1 MDSPKEGNLHSACR
15 MLVRTDHRNATDIF
29 AFTHPSVQEY
39 LAAIPQYSDTNCH
52 LVAADRCLRMMIVAT
67 SSISPLTEPQER
79 FYSYA
84 KLYWPLHYQKIDFSK
99 GSEDKT
105 LSEDRQ
111 KAFDRVRGLLK
122 KFIMQGHKTSPAFKK
137 WVADI
142 PSFLQKLEEH
152 HYSLSK
158 QLNSLQASLETPL
171 HIICVFGF
179 AELVHHDLEFDQR
192 NAHGQTALCLAVE
205 NDQVDTVKALLRF
218 RPALVNEFNVKAV
231 HQMQPSKAV
240 HQLKHEDFLPV
251 ICYANALQAAA
262 VRGSKEMVATL
273 FESDAR
279 TQLVAGYYGNAL
291 QAACLHGH
299 KEIVRMLLD
308 HDFDPNAQGGFHGNA
323 LQAAASSANVEIV
336 KLLLNDT
343 NAFELTPGGH
353 YGSALMA
360 AVMAAGRT
368 GSKEV
373 IDFLLESTHD
383 FESLVNI
390 KSEVYGTPLQQAADM
405 NRDDIV
411 GTLIHHRAHINALG
425 ASADQSS
432 DKSLSSPL
440 ALAAWGGHKK
450 IVTLLCKLRAEADL
464 SHGENQFH
472 LLHQAALCNMGDFAQ
487 YCIDEHCD
495 VDMATEQGTKYH
507 EMQRKKTPLSIAC
520 AEGHLEMVEL
530 LLRNG
535 ARIQYPGDDA
545 STLHLAARGGY
556 VKVMGALIAE
566 HEDRYRTNPQATHD
580 FIDRHIPRSQETAL
594 FEAISAGASSAVA
607 ILLKHE
613 AALSPKINDIK
624 PLHSAVSGGEYYI
637 TQIILEYIEKSANL
651 DCVKELD
658 ARNVYG
664 KTPLVDSAQR
674 NSIEIFQLLLR
685 YGADYRTRD
694 NDRNSLLHYVAW
706 RNHHEM
712 SKILL
717 GMWEQEEPGTR
728 EKLLSFVNNAGN
740 TGLQEALF
748 KKHFTIVQMLVGAGA
763 EITPSH
769 RGEYFIRINRQTNI
783 DDVRDAI
790 SAFEGHQKE
799 LTKFLNHRNG
809 RDGYSLLHDA
819 AQHDRLDIAQLVL
832 EYGAD
837 ATTMEAESYLDFGKV
852 EARTALHVANWEHH
866 KRVVD
871 ILLHDATEHCDQVR
885 LLRFVDRKNNSG
897 KTVLMAAAET
907 NQPENMRLL
916 LEYGADWSLTDN
928 YGHNALHYC
937 AFRGHKACVEILL
950 QHASGIDSKDPMKQS
965 PMGQRKFKTLLNQQS
980 NDGRLTPLHDA
991 TARGYQDIIRI
1002 LLNTY
1007 HADYEIYD
1015 RHSDSILHRAI
1026 QSNHNE
1032 VLIPCLE
1039 HMAQSRDQAKFKRV
1053 LHHRNTSMN
1062 RTVIEAAE
1070 CRGRKEWADL
1080 LKRYGA

>member
-1 MDSPKEGNLHSACR
+1 
-15 MLVRTDHRNATDIF
+15 MLVRTDHRHPTDIF

-39 LAAIPQYSDTNCH
+39 LAAIPEYSETDCH
-52 LVAADRCLRMMIVAT
+52 LAAADRCLRMTIVAT
-67 SSISPLTEPQER
+67 SSISRLTAPQVR
-79 FYSYA
+79 FYWYA

-111 KAFDRVRGLLK
+111 KAFVRVRELLK
-122 KFIMQGHKTSPAFKK
+122 KFIMQGHKTSPAFNK
-137 WVADI
+137 WIAEI
-142 PSFLQKLEEH
+142 PSFVQELGEH
-152 HYSLSK
+152 HSLSK

-171 HIICVFGF
+171 HVICVFGF
-179 AELVHHDLEFDQR
+179 AELVHQHHKHFNFDQR

-205 NDQVDTVKALLRF
+205 NNQVDTVKALLGPSR
-218 RPALVNEFNVKAV
+218 ADVNEINVKAV

-240 HQLKHEDFLPV
+240 HQLKHKDFLPAV
-251 ICYANALQAAA
+251 CYANALQAAA
-262 VRGSKEMVATL
+262 IGGSKEMVATL
-273 FESDAR
+273 FESGAK

-308 HDFDPNAQGGFHGNA
+308 DHDFDPNTQGGFHGNA

-336 KLLLNDT
+336 DLLLNDT

-360 AVMAAGRT
+360 AACT

-373 IDFLLESTHD
+373 IDCLLAHTD
-383 FESLVNI
+383 DTESLVNV

-411 GTLIHHRAHINALG
+411 DILIGSGAHINALG
-425 ASADQSS
+425 ASADQKS
-432 DKSLSSPL
+432 DKSSSSPL

-450 IVTLLCKLRAEADL
+450 IVTLLCKLHAEADL
-464 SHGENQFH
+464 SYAENQFH

-495 VDMATEQGTKYH
+495 VNMATDQGTKYH
-507 EMQRKKTPLSIAC
+507 KMQRKKTPLSIAC

-535 ARIQYPGDDA
+535 ARIQYSGDDV
-545 STLHLAARGGY
+545 STLHLAARGGH
-556 VKVMGALIAE
+556 VKVMSALIAE
-566 HEDRYRTNPQATHD
+566 HEIRHRTNPQATHD

-607 ILLKHE
+607 ILLEHG
-613 AALSPKINDIK
+613 AALSPKINNIK
-624 PLHSAVSGGEYYI
+624 PLHSAVLGGKYYI
-637 TQIILEYIEKSANL
+637 TQIILEHIKKSSNL
-651 DCVKELD
+651 DCAKEVN

-664 KTPLVDSAQR
+664 KTPLVDSAER
-674 NSIEIFQLLLR
+674 NSIKIFQLLLH
-685 YGADYRTRD
+685 YGADYRTQD
-694 NDRNSLLHYVAW
+694 NDGNSLLHYVAW
-706 RNHHEM
+706 RNYHEM

-717 GMWEQEEPGTR
+717 DMWDQEEPGTR
-728 EKLLSFVNNAGN
+728 EELLSLINKSGN

-748 KKHFTIVQMLVGAGA
+748 RKHFIIVRMLVGAGA

-769 RGEYFIRINRQTNI
+769 RCEYFIRINRQTNI
-783 DDVRDAI
+783 DDVRGAI

-799 LTKFLNHRNG
+799 LTKFLNHRNQ

-832 EYGAD
+832 EHGAD

-852 EARTALHVANWEHH
+852 EARTALHVANWEQH
-866 KRVVD
+866 KRVVV
-871 ILLHDATEHCDQVR
+871 ILLHYAKEQCDQAR

-897 KTVLMAAAET
+897 KTVLMAAAES

-928 YGHNALHYC
+928 NGHNALHYC

-950 QHASGIDSKDPMKQS
+950 QHASGIDSKDPMKPS
-965 PMGQRKFKTLLNQQS
+965 PMGQQKFKALLNQQS
-980 NDGRLTPLHDA
+980 NDERLTPLHDA
-991 TARGYQDIIRI
+991 TARGYQDIVRI

-1015 RHSDSILHRAI
+1015 RAHPLCMVERRAAFFTLSDDWQLYPLRMFHVMGRCMIFHSMTIWRSLNLH
-1026 QSNHNE
+1026 
-1032 VLIPCLE
+1032 
-1039 HMAQSRDQAKFKRV
+1039 
-1053 LHHRNTSMN
+1053 
-1062 RTVIEAAE
+1062 
-1070 CRGRKEWADL
+1070 
-1080 LKRYGA
+1080 